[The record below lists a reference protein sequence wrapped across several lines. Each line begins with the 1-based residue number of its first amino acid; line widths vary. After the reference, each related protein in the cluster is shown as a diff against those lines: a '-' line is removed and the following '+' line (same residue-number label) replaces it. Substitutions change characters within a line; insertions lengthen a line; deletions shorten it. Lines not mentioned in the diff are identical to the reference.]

1 MRTSRRRRR
10 AGMALTAYGAIG
22 LVLLG
27 LTLAFV
33 LGAFDASGGPLGL
46 EGQRTA
52 MVQTLDATAATLTD
66 AEAAARDAGA
76 SLSSTSSA
84 ATDGS
89 RFTADL
95 GTTLRNLAASLRV
108 SILGSQPFAGPAE
121 DMDRVAGQ
129 AATVATDLEQAAASI
144 GRGAGDMG
152 SLAVD
157 LAAMR
162 ARIEGMKTSL
172 VAIDVGRWRWVA
184 AAIVA
189 WLAVPAAVSLWLGLR
204 WWRPRRLAA
213 LPARGP
219 E

>member
-1 MRTSRRRRR
+1 MRPLQRRRR
-10 AGMALTAYGAIG
+10 AGMALTAYGVTG

-33 LGAFDASGGPLGL
+33 LGAFDGAAGPLGL
-46 EGQRTA
+46 EAQRSA
-52 MVQTLDATAATLTD
+52 MVQTLDATAVTLTD

-76 SLSSTSSA
+76 ALTSTSSA

-95 GTTLRNLAASLRV
+95 GTTLRNLAASLRLT
-108 SILGSQPFAGPAE
+108 ILGTQPFAGPAD

-129 AATVATDLEQAAASI
+129 AGSVATDLEQAAASI
-144 GRGAGDMG
+144 GRGAVDMR
-152 SLAVD
+152 SIAVD

-162 ARIEGMKTSL
+162 ARIDGMKTSL
-172 VAIDVGRWRWVA
+172 VAIDVGRWRWIA

-204 WWRPRRLAA
+204 WWQPRRLAA
-213 LPARGP
+213 PRARGP

>member
-1 MRTSRRRRR
+1 MRALRRRRR
-10 AGMALTAYGAIG
+10 AGMALTAYGVIG

-33 LGAFDASGGPLGL
+33 LGAFDGAGGPLGL
-46 EGQRTA
+46 EAQRSA
-52 MVQTLDATAATLTD
+52 MVQTLDATAVTLTD

-76 SLSSTSSA
+76 ALMSTSSA

-95 GTTLRNLAASLRV
+95 GTTLRNLAASLRLT
-108 SILGSQPFAGPAE
+108 ILGTQPFAGPAD

-129 AATVATDLEQAAASI
+129 AGSVATDLEQAAASI
-144 GRGAGDMG
+144 GRGAVDMR
-152 SLAVD
+152 SIAVD

-162 ARIEGMKTSL
+162 ARIDGMKTSL
-172 VAIDVGRWRWVA
+172 VAIDVGRWRWIA

-204 WWRPRRLAA
+204 WWQPRRLAA
-213 LPARGP
+213 PRARGP